1 MDAFISVF
9 DKDSEEYEKLQIAAL
24 MLTNRSAKHYKYY
37 VGQTYFDFGQNWEWT
52 TILSNGGNWGGFQA
66 LYPSEQEKIILA
78 STYCELVAIVEKILK
93 EHQTDDNL
101 RIKG

>member
-1 MDAFISVF
+1 MKMFQIPILKLSVSVRTNKGDLKMSAFISVF

-37 VGQTYFDFGQNWEWT
+37 VGKTDFDSGQNWEWT

-66 LYPSEQEKIILA
+66 L
-78 STYCELVAIVEKILK
+78 
-93 EHQTDDNL
+93 
-101 RIKG
+101 